1 MDLFED
7 PKKRFIRRLK
17 FFFPVLFLAAVCL
30 IFFAGI
36 SRTSSDSLEKE
47 RTTLA
52 RAISGGAVRTYALTG
67 AYPESLDSILEDYHI
82 TYDREKFLVEYVP
95 NGANLLPS
103 ITVLLLRDGKG
114 ERP

>member
-7 PKKRFIRRLK
+7 PKKRFLRRARLLLPL
-17 FFFPVLFLAAVCL
+17 FFLALVCVL
-30 IFFAGI
+30 FFAGI
-36 SRTSSDSLEKE
+36 SRTSRESLEKE
-47 RTTLA
+47 KITLS
-52 RAISGGAVRTYALTG
+52 RAVSGGAVRTYALTG

-103 ITVLLLRDGKG
+103 VTVLILKDGKG
-114 ERP
+114 GGR